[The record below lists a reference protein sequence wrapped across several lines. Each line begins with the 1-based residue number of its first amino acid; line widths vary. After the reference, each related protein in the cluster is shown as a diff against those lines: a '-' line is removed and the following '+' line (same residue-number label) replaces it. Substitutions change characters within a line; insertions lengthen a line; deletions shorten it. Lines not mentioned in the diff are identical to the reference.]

1 MSGLKEFLGGVYTQV
16 QNQLVNFFGIAII
29 FSFILLRKNKL
40 DKKLIYCSLVSST
53 LGLFFS
59 DNRTVAVLCLAFLIY
74 LYSENFKFKKFY
86 FLSGGLFLLIIL
98 VSIAGFQNFQF
109 PYNFTSTFIF
119 NRALDFK
126 VYYET
131 SSFLEYLNSNYIE
144 KTFFS
149 IIFGVFSTISF
160 LLNRSELWAIFSARY
175 NPTFLE
181 ALFGSGPLTFGQV
194 YGEINIKET
203 ESFLLPHSSLI
214 SYIVFFGVIGLM
226 ILATLL
232 IFNSISNKRRIGS
245 IGIFIILYILI
256 NLLKNDS
263 LNYLSIFTNYLLV
276 LFLIMKGNFLR
287 LSTK

>member
-1 MSGLKEFLGGVYTQV
+1 M
-16 QNQLVNFFGIAII
+16 
-29 FSFILLRKNKL
+29 
-40 DKKLIYCSLVSST
+40 
-53 LGLFFS
+53 
-59 DNRTVAVLCLAFLIY
+59 
-74 LYSENFKFKKFY
+74 
-86 FLSGGLFLLIIL
+86 
-98 VSIAGFQNFQF
+98 
-109 PYNFTSTFIF
+109 
-119 NRALDFK
+119 
-126 VYYET
+126 
-131 SSFLEYLNSNYIE
+131 NSNYIE